1 MFIFQYHRLQSLS
14 TLLRL
19 LLAVRIPLLGSATFV
34 HWLRGGNVFNEVLC
48 AFTVRH
54 LVRKD
59 FYCSFMSVSG
69 LSSFS
74 YGTCWL
80 SQICA
85 EFLSRSCWWKTSEA
99 FSGSISLWGRA
110 CRTCSVGIIWGYDT
124 WKKWTVLRT
133 VFYEKCKEVPVGA
146 NIKSKISAS

>member
-54 LVRKD
+54 LVRKGFLLQLHVCFWSQFIFLWHLLTFPD
-59 FYCSFMSVSG
+59 LCRVLIQVLLVKNLRGILWKHFSVRARLPNLLSGHNLRIRYVKEMDCSANGVLRKVQRG
-69 LSSFS
+69 
-74 YGTCWL
+74 
-80 SQICA
+80 
-85 EFLSRSCWWKTSEA
+85 SCWS
-99 FSGSISLWGRA
+99 
-110 CRTCSVGIIWGYDT
+110 
-124 WKKWTVLRT
+124 
-133 VFYEKCKEVPVGA
+133 
-146 NIKSKISAS
+146 